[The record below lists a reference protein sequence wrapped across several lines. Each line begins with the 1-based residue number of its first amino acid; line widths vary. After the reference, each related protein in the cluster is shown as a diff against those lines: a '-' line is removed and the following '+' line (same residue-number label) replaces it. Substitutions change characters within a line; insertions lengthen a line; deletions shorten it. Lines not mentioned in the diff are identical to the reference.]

1 MSHPIETYALIF
13 LVGAMIGSFLN
24 VVIYRTPVLL
34 LALAGQD
41 DELEEEV
48 EIPAA
53 LGPRLKFTLNYFW
66 ENLSYSV
73 AYLFKDFWSESLTV
87 LKGLSFPGSH
97 CGNCEKAVAW
107 YDNLPVVSWF
117 VLGGRC
123 RHCHES
129 YSFRYPAIEAL
140 TGLLFLYILW
150 VKGPG
155 PELIAWMFLAAALW
169 AIFWIDLDT
178 QFVFN
183 VMTYPSIF
191 LGILYNGSKGNLK
204 WSLGGGLLAWCL
216 FEAIALLSVLLL
228 KKEGMGGGD
237 VKLAVLLGVW
247 LGPVQLLISLMLAF
261 VTGSLAGLMLV
272 VVRRQSQ
279 PFPFGPFLV
288 LGGLAALSVGD
299 SLWAWYIDKSI
310 W

>member
-13 LVGAMIGSFLN
+13 VVGALIGSFLN
-24 VVIYRTPVLL
+24 VVIYRTPVIL
-34 LALAGQD
+34 LAGAE
-41 DELEEEV
+41 DEINEEPT
-48 EIPAA
+48 IPATF
-53 LGPRLKFTLNYFW
+53 GSRLKWTLNYFW
-66 ENLSYSV
+66 EDFSYSV
-73 AYLFKDFWSESLTV
+73 SYLFKDFWVESGAV

-97 CGNCEKAVAW
+97 CGNCQNSVAW
-107 YDNLPVVSWF
+107 YDNLPVISWF
-117 VLGGRC
+117 ILAGRC
-123 RHCHES
+123 RHCHEP
-129 YSFRYPAIEAL
+129 YSFRYPLIEAL
-140 TGLLFLYILW
+140 TGLLFVYVFWL
-150 VKGPG
+150 KGPS
-155 PELIAWMFLAAALW
+155 LDLFAWLFWAAALW
-169 AIFWIDLDT
+169 AVFWIDVDT

-204 WSLGGGLLAWCL
+204 WSLAGGLLAWCL

-237 VKLAVLLGVW
+237 VKLAMLLGVW
-247 LGPVQLLISLMLAF
+247 LEPKLLMISLMLAF
-261 VTGSLAGLMLV
+261 VTGSLAGLALV
-272 VVRRQSQ
+272 AIRRQSQ

-288 LGGLAALSVGD
+288 LGGLVALSVGD